1 MATEYK
7 NYLLPAIS
15 DYSSSLPKTDEQM
28 EAVLDKMAEQ
38 LKRQGVD
45 IEVCQRYL
53 DSVVDKYIAERMYA
67 IDQEHR
73 TNLERIGFAYRHSIS
88 EKDAIKRMI
97 SLLDEKIKETE
108 KEYEYVQKLYRNQN
122 PLQYGRLKAEGV
134 SSEQN
139 GGT

>member
-1 MATEYK
+1 MATEYE
-7 NYLLPAIS
+7 NYLLPATS

-28 EAVLDKMAEQ
+28 EAVLDKMAAQ

-67 IDQEHR
+67 INQEHR
-73 TNLERIGFAYRHSIS
+73 TNLDRIGLSYQHYIL
-88 EKDAIKRMI
+88 EKTAITRMI
-97 SLLDEKIKETE
+97 NLLDERIKETE
-108 KEYEYVQKLYRNQN
+108 AEYTYIQELYRNQN